1 MSYRNRAA
9 GQLALKLR
17 SLGATES
24 QIRALDRFTLATT
37 RMISDAI
44 DRARE
49 AGIEQG
55 KQIAEAME
63 ASGAE
68 GLERRAAALSH
79 ERETLAYHLIR
90 LLADALDDPAGES
103 HPLGR
108 RRPSREQDAAI
119 KALAVVGYPTER
131 WEGVLKLGEPP
142 RPLEPKS

>member
-49 AGIEQG
+49 AGIEEG

-63 ASGAE
+63 AGGAE
-68 GLERRAAALSH
+68 GLERRAADLRR
-79 ERETLAYHLIR
+79 EKETLVYHLIR
-90 LLADALDDPAGES
+90 LLRRGAG
-103 HPLGR
+103 GR
-108 RRPSREQDAAI
+108 TIGEARS
-119 KALAVVGYPTER
+119 ALAVVGYPTER